1 MAPTPDKKT
10 CLKRI
15 KITNVFCCSAVL
27 KWLML
32 LYLSAA
38 LGYHLVLLFI
48 LFHLVLYCAG
58 ATDLHVSGVVLCWS
72 ELVVLSH
79 MLLYGRAG

>member
-1 MAPTPDKKT
+1 
-10 CLKRI
+10 
-15 KITNVFCCSAVL
+15 
-27 KWLML
+27 ML